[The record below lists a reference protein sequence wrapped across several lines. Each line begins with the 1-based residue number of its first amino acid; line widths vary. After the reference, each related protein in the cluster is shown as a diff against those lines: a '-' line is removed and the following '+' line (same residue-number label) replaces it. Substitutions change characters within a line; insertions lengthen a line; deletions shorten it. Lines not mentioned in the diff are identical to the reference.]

1 MDRPPQLN
9 VSELYGR
16 RISKDTARLKAYN
29 QILDSIYSRIR
40 NQSKLPNSPANLLYT
55 IPPFILGLPRID
67 LEDCVVY
74 LVYQLRQ
81 NGFEVKYSY
90 PNLLGISWQHHER
103 NYILE
108 QSPIMQAMLVTS
120 NSLKE
125 KQHSRVQKAFDKKPK
140 KDKKKVSVA
149 ENTNVI
155 ISPYA
160 LDNSSPSVGR
170 GPQASDYQPPQDF
183 LKQMEAPE
191 PKKTTGNTNSS
202 MSTSGVLA
210 DLWKL

>member
-1 MDRPPQLN
+1 MA
-9 VSELYGR
+9 
-16 RISKDTARLKAYN
+16 KDAARLKAYN
-29 QILDSIYSRIR
+29 QILESIYSRIR
-40 NQSKLPNSPANLLYT
+40 NQSQLPNCPTNLLYT

-81 NGFEVKYSY
+81 NGFDVRYSY
-90 PNLLGISWQHHER
+90 PNLLAISWSHHER
-103 NYILE
+103 DYILE

-125 KQHSRVQKAFDKKPK
+125 KQHSKIQRAFEKPK
-140 KDKKKVSVA
+140 KEKKVKKTVSMA
-149 ENTNVI
+149 GNVV

-160 LDNSSPSVGR
+160 LDSAPSAGKAL
-170 GPQASDYQPPQDF
+170 QAGDYQPPSVF
-183 LKQMEAPE
+183 LKEMEKPD
-191 PKKTTGNTNSS
+191 PKKAPSTNTSAS
-202 MSTSGVLA
+202 SGVLA

>member
-1 MDRPPQLN
+1 MDHVPQLH
-9 VSELYGR
+9 VGDLYKR
-16 RISKDTARLKAYN
+16 RMAKDAARLKAYN
-29 QILDSIYSRIR
+29 QILESIYSRIR
-40 NQSKLPNSPANLLYT
+40 NQSQLPNCPTNLLYT

-81 NGFEVKYSY
+81 NGFDVRYSY
-90 PNLLGISWQHHER
+90 PNLLAISWSHHER
-103 NYILE
+103 DYILE

-125 KQHSRVQKAFDKKPK
+125 KQHSKIQRAFEKPK
-140 KDKKKVSVA
+140 KEKKVKKTVSMA
-149 ENTNVI
+149 GNVV

-160 LDNSSPSVGR
+160 LDSAPSAGKAL
-170 GPQASDYQPPQDF
+170 QAGDYQPPSVF
-183 LKQMEAPE
+183 LKEMEKPD
-191 PKKTTGNTNSS
+191 PKKAPSTNTSAS
-202 MSTSGVLA
+202 SGVLA

>member
-1 MDRPPQLN
+1 MDHVPQLQ
-9 VSELYGR
+9 VGDLYKR
-16 RISKDTARLKAYN
+16 RMAKDAARLKAYN
-29 QILDSIYSRIR
+29 QILESIYSRIR
-40 NQSKLPNSPANLLYT
+40 NQSQLPNCPTNLLYT

-81 NGFEVKYSY
+81 NGFSVQYSY
-90 PNLLGISWQHHER
+90 PNLLAISWSHHER
-103 NYILE
+103 DYILE

-125 KQHSRVQKAFDKKPK
+125 KQHSKIQRAFEKPK
-140 KDKKKVSVA
+140 KEKKAKKTVSMA
-149 ENTNVI
+149 GNVV

-160 LDNSSPSVGR
+160 LDSAPSAGKAL
-170 GPQASDYQPPQDF
+170 QAGDYQPPSVF
-183 LKQMEAPE
+183 LKEMEKPD
-191 PKKTTGNTNSS
+191 PKKAPAGTN
-202 MSTSGVLA
+202 GVLA